1 MFFSKILSLIAISF
15 TYSSNKYLSNAYY
28 GTTIVPFCTCSCEF
42 IKMKTP
48 ALMEF
53 TFQWEINKSFM
64 IRVSYLKQKQNY
76 STETSP
82 RQKHVLH
89 TLSMWKTVNIASIIP
104 LYVSFSSSHKGM
116 ESVSENL
123 AGPCDWH
130 GPIE

>member
-1 MFFSKILSLIAISF
+1 
-15 TYSSNKYLSNAYY
+15 
-28 GTTIVPFCTCSCEF
+28 
-42 IKMKTP
+42 
-48 ALMEF
+48 MEF

-123 AGPCDWH
+123 AGPCDLR